1 MFKTVESEGQRR
13 GQQFTAAGKDGK
25 PIANE
30 GQKMLEFV
38 TDQGKRK
45 RMLCQ
50 VAKVNKILASVALIC
65 DRGNHVLFRED
76 GGDIINLKTKIKTP
90 FRRHGN
96 VYVLDAW
103 VQNPDWKG
111 DAQPVK
117 TEAEVMGFTRQGGR

>member
-1 MFKTVESEGQRR
+1 MGSSSLQPARAESPSRMNV
-13 GQQFTAAGKDGK
+13 D
-25 PIANE
+25 
-30 GQKMLEFV
+30 FV

-45 RMLCQ
+45 KMLCQ

-103 VQNPDWKG
+103 VQNPDWM
-111 DAQPVK
+111 DDDQSVK
-117 TEAEVMGFTRQGGR
+117 AEAEVMGFTRQGEVR